1 MIYRIVIVFS
11 LIAFAGCAWS
21 ASGQQHESFEGFV
34 RGIRANAIKG
44 DVFYQRGEG
53 KFNLE
58 PGLKLEEGDFIKTES
73 NSYAELLLQPGN
85 YLRVGAE
92 SEIQIFSDASDKM
105 RLKLN
110 HGAISLEI
118 VTKDGESSFFY
129 ESLSHVYE
137 LTRIITSNA
146 EVFITR
152 PGIFRIN
159 TYKAERTDLVVRD
172 GEAVI
177 NGRLVKEKRI
187 GSASSNGVVIS
198 EMNSKVDDGFDGWGR
213 ERADQLVD
221 ANHLLKNESPWAKDR
236 KEGEET
242 MVDLP
247 QEEDKTKNARYV
259 VSARPGT
266 VIFVETGV
274 EFMRPAKEWEPVTE
288 KSKLEAG
295 DKLRTS
301 AHTFAELTMLPDI
314 SLRIDSKSEI
324 LFEELSNE
332 SISLKLLQGSA
343 ILDVARFDKE
353 GPPIRIGGPS
363 TSVTI
368 GDDGNY
374 RIDVKPKGDELTVRD
389 GKVFVK
395 GKSVG
400 SCKKIA
406 AERVFDCDKKESDS
420 FDVWSNH
427 RGEGQ
432 RYSGGDEI
440 STVAHLDRLRR
451 VRFRNT
457 GFWFQNPGKTDY
469 TFVPFSSTR
478 FRSPYGGSY
487 STVLTPRRVPVIRP
501 DYGPR
506 PPFGRI
512 PGGPAIARPQP

>member
-1 MIYRIVIVFS
+1 MIYRVVI
-11 LIAFAGCAWS
+11 LIGLLALTGNSKS
-21 ASGQQHESFEGFV
+21 ASGQRHESFEGFV
-34 RGIRANAIKG
+34 SGIRANAVKG
-44 DVFYQRGEG
+44 EVFYQRDG

-58 PGLKLEEGDFIKTES
+58 AGHKLQEGDFIKTEA

-85 YLRVGAE
+85 YLRIGAE
-92 SEIQIFSDASDKM
+92 SEIQIFSDPNDKM

-110 HGAISLEI
+110 HGSISLE
-118 VTKDGESSFFY
+118 VLAKDGESSFF
-129 ESLSHVYE
+129 ESLSQVYE
-137 LTRIITSNA
+137 LIRIITPNA

-159 TYKAERTDLVVRD
+159 SLNAGRTDLIVRD

-177 NGRLVKEKRI
+177 NGRLVKEKRT
-187 GSASSNGVVIS
+187 GAASSNGIEIS
-198 EMNSKVDDGFDGWGR
+198 EINSKLEDGFDGWGR

-221 ANHLLKNESPWAKDR
+221 ANRSLKHESPWAKER

-242 MVDLP
+242 AVDLP
-247 QEEDKTKNARYV
+247 QDDDKTKSARYV

-266 VIFVETGV
+266 VIFVEAGV
-274 EFMRPAKEWEPVTE
+274 EFSRLGKEWEPLTE
-288 KSKLEAG
+288 KSQLEKG
-295 DKLRTS
+295 DKLRTG
-301 AHTFAELTMLPDI
+301 AHTFAELSMLPDI

-332 SISLKLLQGSA
+332 SISLKVLQGSA
-343 ILDVARFDKE
+343 ILDVARFDEKE
-353 GPPIRIGGPS
+353 GPPIRLAGPS

-374 RIDVKPKGDELTVRD
+374 RIDIKPKGDEITVRD

-395 GKSVG
+395 GRSVG

-406 AERVFDCDKKESDS
+406 AETVFDCEKKESDN

-427 RGEGQ
+427 RGQGTLYNG
-432 RYSGGDEI
+432 RDVI
-440 STVAHLDRLRR
+440 SMVAHLDRLRR

-469 TFVPFSSTR
+469 TFVPFFSTR

-487 STVLTPRRVPVIRP
+487 STVLSPRRVPITRP

-506 PPFGRI
+506 PFGRG